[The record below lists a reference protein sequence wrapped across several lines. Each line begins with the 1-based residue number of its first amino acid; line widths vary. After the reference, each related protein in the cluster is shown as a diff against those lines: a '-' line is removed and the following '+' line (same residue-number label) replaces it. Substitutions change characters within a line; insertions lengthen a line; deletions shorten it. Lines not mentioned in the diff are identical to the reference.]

1 MWGEAK
7 AKTAAK
13 KMFSYPKGFHS
24 LYASNWNV
32 ARDFLKIKDRNTLEM
47 IKKAF

>member
-1 MWGEAK
+1 
-7 AKTAAK
+7 
-13 KMFSYPKGFHS
+13 MFSYPKGFHS
-24 LYASNWNV
+24 LTFYASNWNV